1 MPWIYDHPQ
10 KIASRLGNFI
20 PGRIQQHRPQVPVT
34 PSLGGVKDSHLMS
47 SRCNV
52 CTFIYIYIYTYIY
65 RYRYNILP
73 YICHPYVIIYQC
85 VKRQGSRVKPGN
97 S

>member
-52 CTFIYIYIYTYIY
+52 CTFIYIHIYIDIDIDIIY
-65 RYRYNILP
+65 Y
-73 YICHPYVIIYQC
+73 HTYVIHMSSYIN
-85 VKRQGSRVKPGN
+85 V
-97 S
+97 